1 MKLIVWRRQLISL
14 WNIMELPPHTHTTVF
29 RHHGMLSTFDF
40 GKFRGRRFLIPSL
53 IPLKCNVPMDTTRSP
68 SVQRVAS
75 WCSWGR
81 SQPGGRWFRQL
92 TFITIYLGRAIYN
105 IQVDRISN
113 HMLFTHTISSR
124 MTHKVLMCIHKHHHG
139 TPSGCPHKRILHILA
154 TTSLPCPMIHSL
166 GAHWVLTWLL
176 TWLLTWYSLGTHL
189 VLTWCSLGAHRVL
202 TGCSLGA
209 HWPNLAARPW
219 CIYRVAPQFPT
230 MKNMH
235 FAAEGYQKIDVPEH
249 RMVYN
254 TSCER
259 NTTPAKHFETR
270 LKRIRNALKNFCNAF
285 VTLV

>member
-1 MKLIVWRRQLISL
+1 MNAVKHAAVGQHVGRWTFWDIVLRDAIMYEIIWGWGLSNISL
-14 WNIMELPPHTHTTVF
+14 VCHLYFLVSACMCKFLMHTLV
-29 RHHGMLSTFDF
+29 
-40 GKFRGRRFLIPSL
+40 
-53 IPLKCNVPMDTTRSP
+53 
-68 SVQRVAS
+68 
-75 WCSWGR
+75 
-81 SQPGGRWFRQL
+81 
-92 TFITIYLGRAIYN
+92 IYMHEHN
-105 IQVDRISN
+105 
-113 HMLFTHTISSR
+113 
-124 MTHKVLMCIHKHHHG
+124 HG
-139 TPSGCPHKRILHILA
+139 TPSGCPHKHIL
-154 TTSLPCPMIHSL
+154 SQ

-176 TWLLTWYSLGTHL
+176 TWLLTYYSLDYSLGTHL
-189 VLTWCSLGAHRVL
+189 VL

-254 TSCER
+254 ICCER

>member
-1 MKLIVWRRQLISL
+1 
-14 WNIMELPPHTHTTVF
+14 MELPPHTHTTVF

-40 GKFRGRRFLIPSL
+40 ENFVGA
-53 IPLKCNVPMDTTRSP
+53 
-68 SVQRVAS
+68 AS
-75 WCSWGR
+75 WSQVSFHWNVMCPWTPLDLPACKELLLDVLEVVLSQGGGDFANSHSSQFIWAGPYTIFRLIEYPTTCCSHTLSAAEWHTR
-81 SQPGGRWFRQL
+81 FWCAYTSITMEHHLAARTNAFFTFLLPLACHVPWSTHRVL
-92 TFITIYLGRAIYN
+92 T
-105 IQVDRISN
+105 
-113 HMLFTHTISSR
+113 
-124 MTHKVLMCIHKHHHG
+124 
-139 TPSGCPHKRILHILA
+139 GC
-154 TTSLPCPMIHSL
+154 SL
-166 GAHWVLTWLL
+166 GA
-176 TWLLTWYSLGTHL
+176 HL

-254 TSCER
+254 ICCER

-270 LKRIRNALKNFCNAF
+270 LKRIRNALKNLCNAF
-285 VTLV
+285 VTLL